1 MKADVSVPATTQAKL
16 DPPLVS
22 VVMAVYNAAEFLQEA
37 VESIRSQTYTRWELL
52 CWDDASVDRSWEIL
66 QSFVGKD
73 GRIQV
78 FRDGEHRGAAGAANM
93 ALAKAR
99 GVMVARMDADDVAYP
114 GRLERQVAYLLEH
127 PETVAVGGQCLL
139 VDREGKTIGNKLFP
153 TNPERIRRMIFST
166 IPVQHPT
173 LLVSRRHLPDGFVWY
188 RDGATVAIEV
198 EFLFRLFQHGQ
209 VANLEETVLK
219 YRIHDRNIS
228 LQNPKRTFFVTLKGR
243 IRAVFCYSYRP
254 AVSGVFATL
263 AQTVVVG
270 LMPTRW
276 VYPVYSFVQRLRGFS
291 KQRPAEESVAQLRRA
306 STRGDDPLP
315 RTGHNPVATR

>member
-1 MKADVSVPATTQAKL
+1 MKADAPVLASVGAKPE
-16 DPPLVS
+16 DPLVS
-22 VVMAVYNAAEFLQEA
+22 VVMAVHNGAEFLQEA
-37 VESIRSQTYTRWELL
+37 VESIRNQTYSHWELI

-66 QSFVGKD
+66 QSFAGKD
-73 GRIQV
+73 GRIQA

-114 GRLERQVAYLLEH
+114 DRLERQVAYLLEH

-139 VDREGKTIGNKLFP
+139 VDHEGKTIGSKLFP

-243 IRAVFCYSYRP
+243 IKAVFSYSYRP
-254 AVSGVFATL
+254 TVSGVFATL
-263 AQTVVVG
+263 AQTVLVA
-270 LMPTRW
+270 LMPARW
-276 VYPVYSFVQRLRGFS
+276 IYPVYSFVQRLRGLS
-291 KQRPAEESVAQLRRA
+291 NQRVVEQPAAQLKRA
-306 STRGDDPLP
+306 STPRDDAL
-315 RTGHNPVATR
+315 RQTGHDPVVTR